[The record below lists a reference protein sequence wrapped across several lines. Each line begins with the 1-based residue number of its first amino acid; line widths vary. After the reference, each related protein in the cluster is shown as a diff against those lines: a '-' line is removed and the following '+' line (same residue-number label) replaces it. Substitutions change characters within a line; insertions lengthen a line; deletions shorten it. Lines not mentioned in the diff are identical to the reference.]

1 MVRRSR
7 PGEPLEP
14 GLGLTQLCQLLAM
27 ILTQSYPLSLNFLIC
42 KMGMIIKAA
51 ISGLL

>member
-14 GLGLTQLCQLLAM
+14 GLGLTQLCQLSAV
-27 ILTQSYPLSLNFLIC
+27 ILIQSYPLSLSFLIC
-42 KMGMIIKAA
+42 KMEMIIKAA